1 MNRSPDRLNLDHLK
15 KQAKELIRLYRSHD
29 PAAIA
34 RFRHALPAASGRSDD
49 DISSLGFR
57 LHDAQSCLAREHGFA
72 SWPDLKRY
80 LEVQAAAQKER
91 AIRVLHWGQLIYSGD
106 VSGTSNRANPR
117 VALRI
122 LAEDPELVTDD
133 PYLACAIGDEIALR
147 RATQSDPSWLNRPGG
162 PLRLPPLFA
171 IAHSSLLRAP
181 EFRERLHRSAQ
192 LLIAAGADV
201 NQRIHSRWPPASLS
215 HPDERFPLS
224 TLYGAA
230 GSNHDPVLTKL
241 LLDAGADPNDGG
253 SLYHSLEN
261 PACTR
266 LLLEHDA
273 RIAESNAIYRSI
285 DLHDDTAL
293 KLLLHHGGNPNEP
306 ARNPPLT
313 DWGSPLLWAIYRR
326 RPRHVKLLLD
336 AGADPSR
343 PTPDGVSPYRLALR
357 FGLPDAATLLRKHI
371 DAPEVPDE
379 ERFVAACARGD
390 EAEARTIGAGRPDLP
405 ASLPQAQLRL
415 LPDMAAAGA
424 DEAVRLMVRLGWPIA
439 VRGGDWDAS
448 ALNLAVFRGN
458 AGLTRFLLEHGANW
472 TEQHGHGDNACGT
485 LSWASCNEP
494 VEGGDWTGCARALL
508 DHGMPGATA
517 IPGDPEWVLV
527 AGRQEEI
534 FRRGHRRAA
543 GSRSLNALS
552 LSSCGHCR
560 RPRTRC
566 RRPRS
571 SAKLRN

>member
-15 KQAKELIRLYRSHD
+15 KQAKELIRLYRSRD

-34 RFRHALPAASGRSDD
+34 RFRHALPAAAGRGDD
-49 DISSLGFR
+49 DISSLGLR
-57 LHDAQSCLAREHGFA
+57 LHDAQSCIAREHGFV

-80 LEVQAAAQKER
+80 VEMQSAAQKER
-91 AIRVLHWGQLIYSGD
+91 AVRALHWSQLIYSGD
-106 VSGTSNRANPR
+106 VGGTSNRANPR

-122 LAEDPELVTDD
+122 LADDPELIAGD
-133 PYLACAIGDEIALR
+133 PHLACAIGDEGALR
-147 RATQSDPSWLNRPGG
+147 QATQSDPSWVNRPGG

-171 IAHSSLLRAP
+171 IAHSSLLRVP

-215 HPDERFPLS
+215 QPDERYPLS
-224 TLYGAA
+224 TLYGAS
-230 GSNHDPVLTKL
+230 GSNHDPVLTRL
-241 LLDAGADPNDGG
+241 LLEAGADPNDGE

-266 LLLEHDA
+266 LLLEHGA
-273 RIAESNAIYRSI
+273 RIAESNAIYRAM
-285 DLHDDTAL
+285 DLGDETAL
-293 KLLLHHGGNPNEP
+293 KLLLQHGGDPNEP

-313 DWGSPLLWAIYRR
+313 DWESPLLWAIYRR
-326 RPRHVKLLLD
+326 RPGHVKLLLD

-343 PTPDGVSPYRLALR
+343 PTPDGVIPYRLALR
-357 FGLPDAATLLRKHI
+357 FGLSDAAALLREYV
-371 DAPEVPDE
+371 DAPDIPDE

-390 EAEARTIGAGRPDLP
+390 EAEARMIGAARPDLP

-424 DEAVRLMVRLGWPIA
+424 DEAVRVMVRLGWPIA
-439 VRGGDWDAS
+439 VRGGDWDGS

-458 AGLTRFLLEHGANW
+458 AALTRFLLEHGASW
-472 TEQHGHGDNACGT
+472 TEQHGYGDNASGT

-494 VEGGDWTGCARALL
+494 VEGGDWAGCARALL

-517 IPGDPEWVLV
+517 IPDDPEWVMV
-527 AGRQEEI
+527 AGVRKRFSDEVTEELLG
-534 FRRGHRRAA
+534 REA
-543 GSRSLNALS
+543 
-552 LSSCGHCR
+552 
-560 RPRTRC
+560 
-566 RRPRS
+566 
-571 SAKLRN
+571 